1 MRVGEETGTPPR
13 PPKPDRRVSRLRL
26 SGQWLPMGWL
36 RHSSRDVQRPRT
48 SRASACSDHP
58 FQGGPLV
65 ADSLCPGEAHSH
77 RRAQPCS
84 TTSALGRESRLAA
97 PTTFLRPFAPP
108 VCRAAQAG
116 GRYPLPSYYGR
127 ADPDRPFRRR
137 RPWFPDSRPLN
148 FPTFRLQPSTV
159 LDQPRSTPSTLAAL
173 FCSGFALQ
181 SKARQNRR
189 PNRVH
194 SVGPCGPTPLRTGG
208 SLPLALHPGVSPRC
222 SYFQLLALQCR
233 PSQGLSPC
241 CSSAL
246 SGARPPASPP
256 NVTKIWLRE
265 HERGRGRR
273 PGCL

>member
-77 RRAQPCS
+77 RRAQPCG

-127 ADPDRPFRRR
+127 ADPDRPVRRR
-137 RPWFPDSRPLN
+137 RPWFPDSRLAD
-148 FPTFRLQPSTV
+148 FPPGGLQPAAV
-159 LDQPRSTPSTLAAL
+159 LCRTRSTPATPTALSPASRAISSASEGEGATDRGGQHHIPTRAGDEREFARPITL
-173 FCSGFALQ
+173 GGQHGLQ
-181 SKARQNRR
+181 EKARLF
-189 PNRVH
+189 
-194 SVGPCGPTPLRTGG
+194 G
-208 SLPLALHPGVSPRC
+208 
-222 SYFQLLALQCR
+222 LL
-233 PSQGLSPC
+233 
-241 CSSAL
+241 
-246 SGARPPASPP
+246 
-256 NVTKIWLRE
+256 
-265 HERGRGRR
+265 
-273 PGCL
+273 